1 MKLLKYSWLLIL
13 LVSFQTNYSKSQ
25 ILSDRAEISLL
36 TSNPGT
42 EIYIYFG
49 HSAIRVKD
57 PLKGIDWVYNYGT
70 FDFNTPNFYTKFA
83 RGYLNYKLSVY
94 PMRYFVQENR
104 QENRSIYEQVLN
116 LNQEEKEL
124 VFRFLENN
132 RQPGNEYYLYDFFFD
147 NCATRILKVFKDELG
162 DDLKLNEDV
171 YEPIT
176 FREMLAPYLE
186 PHTWSRFGI
195 NLVLGAIADREATLA
210 ESTFLPDYLK
220 TSFANAKLN
229 NREFAQPAKILFQ
242 QNDVDIHTPLFTRPG
257 FVFGVLLLIILFFTY
272 REFKTKKTYKLI
284 DFLFFLFIGIIG
296 LVLFLLWTATSHTAV
311 VKNWN
316 LLWAIPTHFFVVF
329 FIFRKAKSV
338 FLKYYFLISG
348 ILASSA
354 LVFWFLIPQQ
364 YDLAFIPLMLIV
376 SIRSYKLFQYYR

>member
-1 MKLLKYSWLLIL
+1 MRLLKYSLL
-13 LVSFQTNYSKSQ
+13 LVTIVAFQRFSVKSQ
-25 ILSDRAEISLL
+25 ILSERAEISLL

-57 PLKGIDWVYNYGT
+57 PLRGIDWVYNYGT
-70 FDFNTPNFYTKFA
+70 FDFNTPNFYVKFA
-83 RGYLNYKLSVY
+83 RGYLNYKLTVN
-94 PMRYFVQENR
+94 PTRYSIQEYTS
-104 QENRSIYEQVLN
+104 ENRSVYEQILN

-147 NCATRILKVFKDELG
+147 NCATRIRDVFQNELG
-162 DDLKLNEDV
+162 KDLVFDEVN

-186 PHTWSRFGI
+186 PYAWTRFGI
-195 NLVLGAIADREATLA
+195 NLVLGAITDRKATLA

-229 NREFAQPAKILFQ
+229 NKEFAQPSKILFQ
-242 QNDVDIHTPLFTRPG
+242 QKDVDLHTPIFIRPG
-257 FVFGVLLLIILFFTY
+257 FVFGLLLLIILFFTY
-272 REFKTKKTYKLI
+272 REFKTKNTYKLI

-296 LVLFLLWTATSHTAV
+296 LILFLLWTATSHTAV

-316 LLWAIPTHFFVVF
+316 LLWALPSHFFIAF
-329 FIFRKAKSV
+329 IIFRKAKSA
-338 FLKYYFLISG
+338 FLKYYFLVSG
-348 ILASSA
+348 ILAISA

-376 SIRSYKLFQYYR
+376 SIRSIKLFLYYR